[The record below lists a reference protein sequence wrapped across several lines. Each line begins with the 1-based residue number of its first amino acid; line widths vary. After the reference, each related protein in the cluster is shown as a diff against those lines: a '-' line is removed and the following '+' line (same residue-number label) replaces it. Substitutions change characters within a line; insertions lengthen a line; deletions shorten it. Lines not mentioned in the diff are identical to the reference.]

1 MDYFSVLPENF
12 PIGAGTTDLTEPF
25 CVQGG
30 RNFEFKMQLTALN
43 EVEDMYLQLLKDDVV
58 VAQSGMD
65 DSQEPSSLSLL
76 YNEFVTDE
84 DGGSYMVRL

>member
-43 EVEDMYLQLLKDDVV
+43 EVEDMYL
-58 VAQSGMD
+58 
-65 DSQEPSSLSLL
+65 
-76 YNEFVTDE
+76 
-84 DGGSYMVRL
+84 